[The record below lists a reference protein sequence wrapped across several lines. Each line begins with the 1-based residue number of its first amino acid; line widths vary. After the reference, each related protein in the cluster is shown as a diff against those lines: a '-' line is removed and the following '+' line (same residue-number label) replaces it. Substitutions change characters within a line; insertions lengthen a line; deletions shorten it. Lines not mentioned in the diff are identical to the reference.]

1 MDIYTIN
8 EVACNLIIVSE
19 RPENNTKFDV
29 KKVIKNVQRIKVIPM
44 TYFCEINY
52 MANREIAQQENK
64 RGASTFVKVA

>member
-19 RPENNTKFDV
+19 RPENNIKFDV
-29 KKVIKNVQRIKVIPM
+29 KKVIKNVHRIEVIPM

-52 MANREIAQQENK
+52 MAIGK
-64 RGASTFVKVA
+64 

>member
-52 MANREIAQQENK
+52 MAIGK
-64 RGASTFVKVA
+64 